1 MRKVA
6 LTVMLLGAGAFLC
19 LPAAQPAD
27 PGTYQVKLGV
37 HNFTLPVGFEI
48 EQVAGPPLVN
58 RPIVAD
64 FDDQGRLYA
73 ADSSGTNDPVEQQM
87 AKKPHRVVR
96 LEDSKGTGHF
106 DKQTVYAEHLMF
118 PEGAMWRDG
127 SLYVAAVPSILKLTD
142 TKGNGVADQ
151 RSEWFH
157 GRDGNRDAWTGCA
170 NDLHGPYNG
179 PDGWIYWTKGAFAK
193 ETIERPGN
201 KPFVT
206 RAAHIF
212 RARPDGTG
220 IEPVMTGGMDN
231 PVEVAFT
238 AGGERI
244 FTTTFFQFP
253 GGGRRDGLIH
263 AIYGGIYGKD
273 HPPIYEHPWT
283 GPSVMPVLT
292 HFGPAAPSG
301 LVRYEGTA
309 FGPEFQ
315 DNLFATQFNMQKVSR
330 HILTPQGATFA
341 CKDEDF
347 LVSDNH
353 DFHPTDVLEDADGS
367 LLVVDTGGWYKLC
380 CPSSQL
386 HKPDI
391 LGAIYR
397 VRRKGAA
404 KIDDPRG
411 NQIAWATTTPDEL
424 ARLLGDPRHVVRKR
438 AIAALAS
445 RGKAAIPALEE
456 TLKTAPSAE
465 AKRNAL
471 WCACRIDA
479 TEARPLARG
488 ALADSDETV
497 RQVALHCVSVRRD
510 TDATAALLLLLESGS
525 KHNQRAAAEAL
536 GRVAS
541 ADAVPALLRAC
552 SQPVDRALEHSRI
565 FALIEI
571 GQRDTNAKAA
581 IAAGL
586 KESAPKIQRAA
597 LIALDQLGAAP
608 LEAVKVALS
617 SPDAS
622 MKEAAWWIAVRHPD
636 WGGALADIL
645 KQRFSAPLT
654 EAERAELIDQ
664 LARFANAEPVQ
675 KFLAERLQDGSAPLE
690 LRKLALRAMAGS
702 RVRDVPLAWAAA
714 IVEIFKSDRPELIAD
729 ALATVRGFRPNPRNL
744 APFLP
749 GLEQTADNTKLPAL
763 VRLTALA
770 AMPESSNQLKPE
782 LFTLA
787 MSQLAPDKPVAE
799 RGLAAEVLSR
809 ARLTPDQLNQVVD
822 MVKVAGALELDRL
835 LDACAASK
843 DEAVGRRLITAL
855 QAASGRSSLR
865 PESLKPRLA
874 KFGPNLA
881 PEAQALYALLDKDL
895 AEQRAQLDDILT
907 HLGKGDIRRGQLV
920 FNNQKTACI
929 SCHSIG
935 YVGGKLGPDL
945 TRIGRIRSERD
956 LLESIVFP
964 SASFVRS
971 YEPVAVATKS
981 GKVYNGLIRR
991 DTPEEIVLALSGTE
1005 EVRLPRSDIDEIG
1018 ASKVSVMPA
1027 GLEKQLSKQ
1036 ELADLVTF
1044 LKACQ

>member
-6 LTVMLLGAGAFLC
+6 LAMMLLGTGAFLC
-19 LPAAQPAD
+19 LPAARPAD
-27 PGTYQVKLGV
+27 PRTYQVKLGV
-37 HNFTLPVGFEI
+37 HTFTLPVGFEI

-106 DKQTVYAEHLMF
+106 DKQTVFAENLMF

-127 SLYVAAVPSILKLTD
+127 SFYVAAVPSILKLTD

-151 RSEWFH
+151 RIDWFH
-157 GRDGNRDAWTGCA
+157 GRDGTKDAWTGCA

-179 PDGWIYWTKGAFAK
+179 PDGWIYWTKGAFAR
-193 ETIERPGN
+193 EVIERPGE

-238 AGGERI
+238 PGGERI

-253 GGGRRDGLIH
+253 GGGKRDGLIH

-273 HPPIYEHPWT
+273 HPPIYDHPWT

-301 LVRYEGTA
+301 LVRYEGTV
-309 FGPEFQ
+309 FGPEYQ
-315 DNLFATQFNMQKVSR
+315 DNLFATQFNMQKISR

-367 LLVVDTGGWYKLC
+367 LLVIDTGGWYKLC

-397 VRRKGAA
+397 IRKTGAP
-404 KIDDPRG
+404 KIEDPRG
-411 NQIAWATTTPDEL
+411 NQIAWATATPAEL
-424 ARLLGDPRHVVRKR
+424 ARLLGDARHVVRKR

-445 RGKAAIPALEE
+445 RGAAAIPALQEA
-456 TLKTAPSAE
+456 LKAAPSAE
-465 AKRNAL
+465 AQRNAL
-471 WCACRIDA
+471 WCACRIDGP
-479 TEARPLARG
+479 EARALVRE

-497 RQVALHCVSVRRD
+497 RQVALHAVSVRRD
-510 TDATAALLLLLESGS
+510 ADATAALILLLERGS

-536 GRVAS
+536 GRVGTV
-541 ADAVPALLRAC
+541 DAVPALLRAC
-552 SQPVDRALEHSRI
+552 GQPADRALEHSRI

-571 GQRDTNAKAA
+571 GQRDASARQA
-581 IAAGL
+581 ISLGL
-586 KESAPKIQRAA
+586 KDSDLNIQRAS
-597 LIALDQLGAAP
+597 LIALDQLNAAP
-608 LEAVKVALS
+608 VEAVKAALK

-622 MKEAAWWIAVRHPD
+622 LKEAAWWIAVRHPD

-645 KQRFSAPLT
+645 RERFSATLT
-654 EAERAELIDQ
+654 EAERAELVDQ
-664 LARFANAEPVQ
+664 LARFANADSVQ

-690 LRKLALRAMAGS
+690 LRRLALKAMAGS
-702 RVRDVPLAWAAA
+702 RVRDVPLAWSAA
-714 IVEIFKSDRPELIAD
+714 IVEALKSDRPELVGD
-729 ALATVRGFRPNPRNL
+729 ALTTIRGFRATPRNL

-749 GLEQTADNTKLPAL
+749 GLEQTAENAKLPAL
-763 VRLTALA
+763 IRLTAQA
-770 AMPESSNQLKPE
+770 ALPESSSSLKPE
-782 LFTLA
+782 LFALA
-787 MSQLAPDKPVAE
+787 LAQLPPDKPVAE
-799 RGLAAEVLSR
+799 RGMAAEVLSR
-809 ARLTPDQLNQVVD
+809 AKLSPEQLSQVVD
-822 MVKVAGALELDRL
+822 MVKVVGALELDRL
-835 LDACAASK
+835 LDACASSK
-843 DEAVGRRLITAL
+843 DEAIGRRLIATL
-855 QAASGRSSLR
+855 QAAPGRSSLR
-865 PESLKPRLA
+865 PEALKPRLA

-895 AEQRAQLDDILT
+895 AQQRAQLDDIIS

-971 YEPVAVATKS
+971 YEPVSIETKA
-981 GKVYNGLIRR
+981 GKIHNGLIRR
-991 DTPEEIVLALSGTE
+991 ESPEEIVLALSGTE
-1005 EVRLPRSDIDEIG
+1005 EVRLPRADIAEI
-1018 ASKVSVMPA
+1018 APSKVSVMPA